1 MQTAS
6 FSKAGLKGLLN
17 AVDGEVAAGSLPG
30 AVIQI
35 WHRGQLVCS
44 EAVGWRDPESRAAMQ
59 SNTLF
64 RIFSMTKPLTSL
76 AAMMLVE
83 EGAVALDAPVAR
95 FLPDFSHRQIRVI
108 DLLQHTSGLV
118 YGPRATDHRVRQSY
132 ADQGLCV
139 NPRYLKP
146 TDLVSS
152 LSRVA
157 LVCAP
162 GTSWQYG
169 NSTDLLGRLI
179 ETVTGERL
187 GSFMSRRIYVPLAMR
202 DTAFVVPKLDSH
214 RIARTWAH
222 DPVDGTIPADPDQT
236 FDATVLPPFEAGGA
250 GLISTAWDYARFGQ
264 FMLNGGVLD
273 GCRLVQTA
281 TARAMTSDHLT
292 ERQIP
297 TSPGPGESALNAAG
311 YGFGFGFAVRLANQ
325 PSNLPGSPGSFMW
338 SGTAGTLFWAD
349 PVRNF
354 FVVFMS
360 QAPGA
365 RRVQHRRLI
374 IENVYRALGS

>member
-17 AVDGEVAAGSLPG
+17 AVNGEVTAGTLPG

-35 WHRGQLVCS
+35 WHQGQLKCS
-44 EAVGWRDPESRAAMQ
+44 EALGWRDPESRAAIQ

-64 RIFSMTKPLTSL
+64 RIFSMTKPITSL

-83 EGAVALDAPVAR
+83 EGAVALDDRVIR
-95 FLPDFSHRQIRVI
+95 HLPGFGHREIRVI

-118 YGPRATDHRVRQSY
+118 YGPRATDPHVRQSY
-132 ADQGLCV
+132 AAQGLSV

-146 TDLVSS
+146 ADVVPS
-152 LSRVA
+152 LSRVP

-162 GTSWQYG
+162 GTVWQYG

-179 ETVTGERL
+179 ETITGERL
-187 GSFMSRRIYVPLAMR
+187 GSFMSRRIFAPLAMR

-214 RIARTWAH
+214 RVARTWVR
-222 DPVDGTIPADPDQT
+222 DPVDGSVPGDPDQT
-236 FDATVLPPFEAGGA
+236 FDPTVVPPLDVGGG

-281 TARAMTSDHLT
+281 TAHAMTSDHLT

-297 TSPGPGESALNAAG
+297 TCPGPGESALNAAG
-311 YGFGFGFAVRLANQ
+311 YGFGFGFAVRLPNQ

-349 PVRNF
+349 PVRQF
-354 FVVFMS
+354 FIVFMS

-365 RRVQHRRLI
+365 RRVLHRRLI
-374 IENVYRALGS
+374 IENTYLALDS